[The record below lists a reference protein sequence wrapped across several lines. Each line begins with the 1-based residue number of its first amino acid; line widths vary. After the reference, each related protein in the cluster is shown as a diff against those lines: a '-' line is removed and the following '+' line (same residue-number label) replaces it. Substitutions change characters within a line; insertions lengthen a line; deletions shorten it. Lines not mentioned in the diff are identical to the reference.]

1 MKDFER
7 LSRELSHKG
16 SIVEFY
22 TDTILLPDGKIAKW
36 DHVSHNGAAAVVAV
50 TDENKILMVR
60 QYRNS
65 MDRMTLEI
73 PAGGVDSLSEPT
85 IICAARELE
94 EETGYHSDD
103 LEFLLS
109 VKTAIAFSNENV
121 DIYLARNL
129 KQSKQ
134 NLDPDEYI
142 NVEEFD
148 IETLIEMIH
157 ENKIQD
163 SKSIA
168 GIFSYYLKYVKK

>member
-1 MKDFER
+1 MKDFKR

-16 SIVEFY
+16 AVVEFY
-22 TDTILLPDGKIAKW
+22 TDTIELPDGRTAKW

-50 TDENKILMVR
+50 TDDDKILMVR

-65 MDRMTLEI
+65 LERMTLEL
-73 PAGGVDSLSEPT
+73 PAGGLDSKAEPT

-94 EETGYHSDD
+94 EETGYHSEN

-121 DIYLARNL
+121 DIYLARDL
-129 KQSKQ
+129 RKTKQ

-142 NVEEFD
+142 NVEEYD
-148 IETLIEMIH
+148 VDTLIEMIH
-157 ENKIQD
+157 EGKIQD
-163 SKSIA
+163 SKTIA
-168 GIFSYYLKYVKK
+168 GVFSYYLKYVNK

>member
-1 MKDFER
+1 MNNFKR
-7 LSRELSHKG
+7 LNRELTHKG
-16 SIVEFY
+16 TVVEFY
-22 TDTILLPDGKIAKW
+22 TDTIELPDGRTAKW

-65 MDRMTLEI
+65 LERMTLEI
-73 PAGGVDSLSEPT
+73 PAGGLDSKSEPT

-121 DIYLARNL
+121 DVFLARNL
-129 KQSKQ
+129 RKTKQ

-142 NVEEFD
+142 NVEEYD

-157 ENKIQD
+157 DNKIQD

>member
-1 MKDFER
+1 MDDFKR
-7 LSRELSHKG
+7 LKRELSHKG
-16 SIVEFY
+16 TIVEFY
-22 TDTILLPDGKIAKW
+22 TDTILLPDGKTAKW

-65 MDRMTLEI
+65 LERMTLEI
-73 PAGGVDSLSEPT
+73 PAGGLDSQAEPT

-94 EETGYHSDD
+94 EETGYHSDN

-129 KQSKQ
+129 KKTKQ

-142 NVEEFD
+142 NVEEYD
-148 IETLIEMIH
+148 VDTLIEMIH
-157 ENKIQD
+157 DNKIQD
-163 SKSIA
+163 SKTVA